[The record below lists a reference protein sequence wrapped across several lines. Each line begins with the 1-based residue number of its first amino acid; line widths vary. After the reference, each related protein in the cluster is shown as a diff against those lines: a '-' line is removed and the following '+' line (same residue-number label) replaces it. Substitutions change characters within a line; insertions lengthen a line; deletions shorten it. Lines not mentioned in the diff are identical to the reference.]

1 MIIFPIIP
9 IWIMILICAILVF
22 FRSKERKRLIR
33 QIIIIILLFL
43 INLRIMIPSSNVK
56 SKENNL
62 DVLFVIDN
70 TISMLAEDY
79 NGGSTRLSA
88 VKKDCKLIVDKLNG
102 ANFSI
107 ITFNNTSRIVIPY
120 TKDANVTIEAIQM
133 MQPVNELYANGTTL
147 NIPLED
153 IKSMLEVSKNKENR
167 KRIVFFISD
176 GEITKE
182 NEVLKSFNVLQKS
195 IDNGAILGYGTKSG
209 GKMKVTN
216 EYTEEENYVQDIT
229 KDRYTEAVSTIN
241 ENNLKSLAKDMKVD
255 YINMNKQSNI
265 DYKIKQIEK
274 ELLESEKDKK
284 EETNTDINIIFVF
297 PLLILLIFEIINY
310 RRSL

>member
-1 MIIFPIIP
+1 
-9 IWIMILICAILVF
+9 
-22 FRSKERKRLIR
+22 
-33 QIIIIILLFL
+33 
-43 INLRIMIPSSNVK
+43 
-56 SKENNL
+56 
-62 DVLFVIDN
+62 
-70 TISMLAEDY
+70 
-79 NGGSTRLSA
+79 
-88 VKKDCKLIVDKLNG
+88 
-102 ANFSI
+102 
-107 ITFNNTSRIVIPY
+107 
-120 TKDANVTIEAIQM
+120 

-241 ENNLKSLAKDMKVD
+241 ENNLKSLAKDMKV
-255 YINMNKQSNI
+255 
-265 DYKIKQIEK
+265 
-274 ELLESEKDKK
+274 
-284 EETNTDINIIFVF
+284 
-297 PLLILLIFEIINY
+297 P
-310 RRSL
+310 